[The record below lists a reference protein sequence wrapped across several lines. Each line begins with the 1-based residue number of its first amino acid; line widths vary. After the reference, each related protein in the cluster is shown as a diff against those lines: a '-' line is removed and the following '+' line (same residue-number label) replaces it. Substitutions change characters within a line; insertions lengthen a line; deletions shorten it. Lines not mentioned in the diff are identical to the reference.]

1 MGITS
6 LGPVLTSLHST
17 AVSLILSRGSSQET
31 PKYMEMDMVCKRSK
45 EAIFQIKLDPLF
57 LPPFKGGEMA
67 GTKMQNSNFTTM
79 LHREKWLLS
88 PRLRQVSFLLPHS
101 GRKSMSCRKKY
112 FYYEADFFRSISSIV
127 LPPYFSCYLENA
139 CSLRDSERKKNSDPC
154 ANSIARK

>member
-1 MGITS
+1 
-6 LGPVLTSLHST
+6 
-17 AVSLILSRGSSQET
+17 
-31 PKYMEMDMVCKRSK
+31 
-45 EAIFQIKLDPLF
+45 
-57 LPPFKGGEMA
+57 MA

-101 GRKSMSCRKKY
+101 GRKSISCRKKN

-139 CSLRDSERKKNSDPC
+139 CSLRDREQKKNSDPKDDIFPG
-154 ANSIARK
+154 ATRSAENDPGLTKSQAVNPGQTIA